1 MLKKRVLIPA
11 AFLYTAVLATV
22 SLMNLGTITDG
33 TPKNTDKVFHFLAY
47 CLLSLL
53 WYAVFKYGYKWTQAK
68 VLILTGVVA
77 ISFGVLIEYLQG
89 ALTETRQFDVLD
101 IFANSVGVIV
111 TLLILTIKNKIQYK
125 KI

>member
-1 MLKKRVLIPA
+1 
-11 AFLYTAVLATV
+11 
-22 SLMNLGTITDG
+22 MNLGNITEG

-53 WYAVFKYGYKWTQAK
+53 WYIVFKYGYKWAQAK
-68 VLILTGVVA
+68 ALLITGVVS

-101 IFANSVGVIV
+101 IFANSVGVILM
-111 TLLILTIKNKIQYK
+111 LLVLAIKNKIQYK